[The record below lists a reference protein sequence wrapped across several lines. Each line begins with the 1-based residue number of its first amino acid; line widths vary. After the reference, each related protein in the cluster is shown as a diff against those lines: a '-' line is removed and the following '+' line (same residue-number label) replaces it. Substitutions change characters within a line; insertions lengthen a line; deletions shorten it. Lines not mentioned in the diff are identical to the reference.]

1 MPKTENEHS
10 CVMNM
15 QYDLQVSFYNGPA
28 PQIISVICQ
37 SLKIEGILVF
47 KAS

>member
-10 CVMNM
+10 CMNM

-37 SLKIEGILVF
+37 SLKIEVILVF